1 MDTNENKERPVHHV
15 EQRSENPVP
24 ALIADGGKVP
34 VMKDMILVKL
44 DPRGERQ
51 HEKGQCL

>member
-1 MDTNENKERPVHHV
+1 MLSSGPRTQYH
-15 EQRSENPVP
+15 
-24 ALIADGGKVP
+24 ALITDGEMVP
-34 VMKDMILVKL
+34 VMENMALVKL